1 MAHHSISPHDTF
13 LLNCD
18 KHTSPLSHRDTRID
32 VLRALAL
39 LTIFI
44 NHIPGTF
51 YEHLTLKNFGFSDSA
66 EIFVLLSG
74 VSLGLSFHAQALT
87 SCFTSYMRKLWK
99 RAFVLYKAHL
109 FTTFITLALFLGA
122 SVLWRSEQL
131 SSMNNVG
138 IFLTQPFITF
148 LSTLS
153 LGHQLGYNNILSLYI
168 VCMLFAPFALYLTNK
183 HKGFLLFISLM
194 IYLIC
199 GFYSIAPLSYPLQG
213 QWFLN
218 PLSWQFLFIIGLT
231 SAIHLKQG
239 GKIAFRPLIVIFSA
253 SYLVFALLW
262 VRLEWWGSFGS
273 SNWSSPLM
281 NFNKTFLS
289 LPRLVHILALA
300 SLILF
305 LPCLHER
312 LHLSTRHPLA
322 ILGKYS
328 LPVFVTGTIFA
339 MCGQI
344 FKTLTT
350 STFFFD
356 TLLMISGIAI
366 QFAVAYYYENQR
378 TYRLASSKNKTNL

>member
-1 MAHHSISPHDTF
+1 MAHHSTSPHDT
-13 LLNCD
+13 LPSNYE
-18 KHTSPLSHRDTRID
+18 KHSPPLSYRDTRID
-32 VLRALAL
+32 VLRSLAL
-39 LTIFI
+39 LMIFI

-51 YEHLTLKNFGFSDSA
+51 YEHLTHKNFGFSDSA

-74 VSLGLSFHAQALT
+74 VALGLSFHTHTLK
-87 SCFTSYMRKLWK
+87 SCFTSHVHKLWK

-109 FTTFITLALFLGA
+109 FTTFTTLALFLGA
-122 SVLWRSEQL
+122 SLLWHSEQL
-131 SSMNNVG
+131 SSQNNVG

-148 LSTLS
+148 LSILS
-153 LGHQLGYNNILSLYI
+153 LGHQLGYNNILSLYV
-168 VCMLFAPFALYLTNK
+168 VCMLFAPFALYLTGK
-183 HKGFLLFISLM
+183 YKGPLLFISLM

-199 GFYSIAPLSYPLQG
+199 GFYSIAPPSYPLQG

-218 PLSWQFLFIIGLT
+218 PLSWQLLFIIGLT
-231 SAIHLKQG
+231 STIYLKQG
-239 GKIAFRPLIVIFSA
+239 GKIVFRPLIVIVSA

-273 SNWSSPLM
+273 SDWSSPLM

-300 SLILF
+300 SLILC

-312 LHLSTRHPLA
+312 FHVSPKHPLA
-322 ILGKYS
+322 ILGKQS
-328 LPVFVTGTIFA
+328 LPVFITGTIFA

-350 STFFFD
+350 STFFSD
-356 TLLMISGIAI
+356 TLLIISGIAI
-366 QFAVAYYYENQR
+366 QFAVAYYYESQKTHR
-378 TYRLASSKNKTNL
+378 PVPSKR